1 MAEPRPS
8 TDEES
13 APLLDRDRR
22 DPDSLFSALMHPTR
36 PLSNLEKVL
45 AAGSIILL
53 LLMCTFIGLFAGAE
67 VQLKKERAGKGH
79 EGSGTVTT
87 TWTETATA
95 TSTKVATTTVGSVPT
110 GKPEAPICLSANCIR
125 VAADILDS
133 LNTTAD
139 PCHDFY
145 EFAVGGWV
153 DSNEIPAD
161 RGIYSSFN
169 VVADRNK
176 KILLKVINS
185 IDGTKTPNSA
195 EESNQ
200 RKIKAV
206 YESCMDLSQLNEVG
220 IKPFVPLADFLIDT
234 FGPFDLNPA
243 PDAEVQSAETEWRGS
258 WHEAYE
264 VPHEL
269 VARSERLEELRV
281 AAKTGG
287 RVWDRPTMERS
298 ELLDNDDDVEW
309 IKPDTERRDRITKTL
324 AWLHSRGVEGLVNF
338 EIEGDAGGEDSQV
351 QSLWLYQSFGGL
363 PSKEYYE
370 EAPILDLYQSVV
382 AGMLTDIASN
392 THASNKHP
400 KRDVFDEFLQEL
412 AEVEAEGWP
421 WPWPG
426 DDKDGGDNDGGK
438 QPDVPGSKDEPLDK
452 RMEKLAGK
460 VVRFERE
467 LMRAG
472 ADPEYLFN
480 PHFAYNPYPVQ
491 KVYKA
496 LPFLDIPAY
505 LSTFAPR
512 TYPENITVT
521 HPPYLKAVSQ
531 IVENTPDYVLSG
543 YFVTRLA
550 MTYAGALGQKTG
562 VWKEARRLKEV
573 LQGIKKGTEENRQDT
588 CLNWLDGIVGYIVGR
603 EFVHEAFSAE
613 AKKEG
618 EDIINSIVK
627 AFHDKL
633 PHISWMDAE
642 SAKAAQKKAEAI
654 IPKVGYP
661 LTPDTTN
668 PGALQFWYR
677 MLEIKGDD
685 FFGNVLRSTLVEEA
699 RTWQTLGRK
708 RDRQTWEMYPQT
720 VNAYY
725 SPPDGEIVFPA
736 GILQPPFYDFSWPA
750 HLKYGSFGAVAA
762 HELTHA
768 FDNSGSQYDEK
779 GRLRDWWTNE
789 TVAAFEEKAQC
800 IAKQYSKYYIVG
812 PDGKKEHINGNVSL
826 TNGEDIADS
835 GLAQAFTAWK
845 SSLSKDDAPLRLPG
859 LEHYTPEQLFFISF
873 GRTWETLIRPQTAVV
888 RIRTDPHSPGYWRA
902 VGTLRNLPAFH
913 QAFDCPVGSR
923 MNPPKEEQCQLW

>member
-1 MAEPRPS
+1 
-8 TDEES
+8 
-13 APLLDRDRR
+13 
-22 DPDSLFSALMHPTR
+22 
-36 PLSNLEKVL
+36 
-45 AAGSIILL
+45 
-53 LLMCTFIGLFAGAE
+53 
-67 VQLKKERAGKGH
+67 
-79 EGSGTVTT
+79 
-87 TWTETATA
+87 
-95 TSTKVATTTVGSVPT
+95 
-110 GKPEAPICLSANCIR
+110 
-125 VAADILDS
+125 
-133 LNTTAD
+133 
-139 PCHDFY
+139 
-145 EFAVGGWV
+145 
-153 DSNEIPAD
+153 
-161 RGIYSSFN
+161 
-169 VVADRNK
+169 
-176 KILLKVINS
+176 VINS
-185 IDGTKTPNSA
+185 IDATKTPNSA

-206 YESCMDLSQLNEVG
+206 YESCMDLVRATPDFPIHLSPDHMITRKLTLLKSRLNEVG

-243 PDAEVQSAETEWRGS
+243 PDAEIQSVETEWRGS
-258 WHEAYE
+258 WDEAYE
-264 VPHEL
+264 VPQEL
-269 VARSERLEELRV
+269 VARSDRLEELRV

-287 RVWDRPTMERS
+287 WVWERPTMERT
-298 ELLDNDDDVEW
+298 EFLDNDDDVESL
-309 IKPDTERRDRITKTL
+309 KPDTERRDRITKTL
-324 AWLHSRGVEGLVNF
+324 AWLHSRGGLHSIRIAARPLLTSSGVEGLVNF

-392 THASNKHP
+392 THASSKHP

-412 AEVEAEGWP
+412 VEVEAEGWP

-426 DDKDGGDNDGGK
+426 DDKGDGEDDGGK
-438 QPDVPGSKDEPLDK
+438 HPDVPGSKDEPLDK

-531 IVENTPDYVLSG
+531 IVEDTPDYVLSG

-618 EDIINSIVK
+618 EDIINCEW
-627 AFHDKL
+627 F
-633 PHISWMDAE
+633 
-642 SAKAAQKKAEAI
+642 
-654 IPKVGYP
+654 
-661 LTPDTTN
+661 
-668 PGALQFWYR
+668 
-677 MLEIKGDD
+677 
-685 FFGNVLRSTLVEEA
+685 ST
-699 RTWQTLGRK
+699 
-708 RDRQTWEMYPQT
+708 
-720 VNAYY
+720 
-725 SPPDGEIVFPA
+725 
-736 GILQPPFYDFSWPA
+736 
-750 HLKYGSFGAVAA
+750 
-762 HELTHA
+762 
-768 FDNSGSQYDEK
+768 
-779 GRLRDWWTNE
+779 
-789 TVAAFEEKAQC
+789 
-800 IAKQYSKYYIVG
+800 
-812 PDGKKEHINGNVSL
+812 
-826 TNGEDIADS
+826 
-835 GLAQAFTAWK
+835 
-845 SSLSKDDAPLRLPG
+845 
-859 LEHYTPEQLFFISF
+859 
-873 GRTWETLIRPQTAVV
+873 
-888 RIRTDPHSPGYWRA
+888 
-902 VGTLRNLPAFH
+902 
-913 QAFDCPVGSR
+913 
-923 MNPPKEEQCQLW
+923 